1 MIIKLIPVL
10 SARAKYTS
18 KRPLRSKGGLVSFL
32 VTLRLKQKYEK
43 NKECALIFL
52 VPFKILIFLDLDGF

>member
-32 VTLRLKQKYEK
+32 VTLLLKQKYKEEK
-43 NKECALIFL
+43 KN
-52 VPFKILIFLDLDGF
+52 VP